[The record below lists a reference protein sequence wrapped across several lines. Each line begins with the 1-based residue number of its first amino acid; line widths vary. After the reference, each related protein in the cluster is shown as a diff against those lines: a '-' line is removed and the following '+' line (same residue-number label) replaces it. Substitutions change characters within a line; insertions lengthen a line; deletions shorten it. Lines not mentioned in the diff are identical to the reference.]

1 MNTNNASST
10 VKIVGVMDEDP
21 FDQRTWSGSSYYFFN
36 ALKSGG
42 NLTTAF
48 SATADRTID
57 YWHKLQSFQPDRA
70 AWRFKYHLNTN
81 HFRAMTKAALRQIN
95 SVDRNDYNTLLQVGA
110 WYDLTGQ
117 GKFAV
122 SYHDGNLA
130 TRLASPFGHPAISK
144 HAINRALE
152 HERQL
157 YQKLDL
163 IFPMSQWLANSF
175 VKDFGCDKDKVIAV
189 GAGINLPTI
198 RPIERNYINYNLLM
212 VGKDFRR
219 KGGNYLLDAFV
230 KAKRTLPKLTLT
242 LIGPQLENLPDGVEC
257 LGFVDKRSPEGLQ
270 QLFDAFERASL
281 FVLPSLYEPFGIAL
295 VEAMA
300 HRIPCI
306 GTRNCAMPEIIV
318 ENETGY
324 LVPVADSDAIA
335 EKIIEAFADEKT
347 YFAMCNKAYERYLA
361 NYTWSAVTQKITA
374 AISARL

>member
-1 MNTNNASST
+1 
-10 VKIVGVMDEDP
+10 
-21 FDQRTWSGSSYYFFN
+21 
-36 ALKSGG
+36 
-42 NLTTAF
+42 
-48 SATADRTID
+48 
-57 YWHKLQSFQPDRA
+57 
-70 AWRFKYHLNTN
+70 
-81 HFRAMTKAALRQIN
+81 
-95 SVDRNDYNTLLQVGA
+95 
-110 WYDLTGQ
+110 
-117 GKFAV
+117 
-122 SYHDGNLA
+122 
-130 TRLASPFGHPAISK
+130 
-144 HAINRALE
+144 
-152 HERQL
+152 
-157 YQKLDL
+157 
-163 IFPMSQWLANSF
+163 MSQWLANSF

-335 EKIIEAFADEKT
+335 EKIIEAFADEKN